1 MENTTVNAAKKCGNH
16 MYPISSK
23 INISLKEK
31 HDSEMQE
38 LQEHLVKLNEE
49 HKQEK
54 FAWTA
59 KLEDELAAASTQHS
73 QQLRA
78 QEHSYQE
85 QLETAEAKFVH
96 VS

>member
-1 MENTTVNAAKKCGNH
+1 
-16 MYPISSK
+16 
-23 INISLKEK
+23 
-31 HDSEMQE
+31 MQE

-54 FAWTA
+54 IAWTA
-59 KLEDELAAASTQHS
+59 KLEDELAAASTQYS

-78 QEHSYQE
+78 QEQSYKE
-85 QLETAEAKFVH
+85 QLETAEVKFVH